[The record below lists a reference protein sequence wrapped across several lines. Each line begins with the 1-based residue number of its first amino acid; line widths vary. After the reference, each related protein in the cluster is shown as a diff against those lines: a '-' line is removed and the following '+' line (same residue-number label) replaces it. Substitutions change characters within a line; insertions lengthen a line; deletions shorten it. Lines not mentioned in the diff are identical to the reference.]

1 MLTLLTCRGVLVVV
15 VSDFM
20 SGQFLWLLVA
30 VLGILVEGS
39 VHSGALPLLCSSLTL
54 PTGVCAAFVLRQ
66 VWAVIYSI
74 KLLSAAGTLT
84 TCITPSQRSHVVSHV
99 THTHAVQI

>member
-1 MLTLLTCRGVLVVV
+1 
-15 VSDFM
+15 M

-39 VHSGALPLLCSSLTL
+39 VHSSALPLLLSHATHWC
-54 PTGVCAAFVLRQ
+54 VCAAFVLRQ

-74 KLLSAAGTLT
+74 KLLSAAGTLNAA
-84 TCITPSQRSHVVSHV
+84 SHLRSDRTVSHTV
-99 THTHAVQI
+99 SHTCCADLARVRSAAARLGVC